1 MSCFLERARLSKPAE
16 AVISSSSS
24 MGFCFNS
31 DKFIGWFYIAIGL
44 MGFSDYGSLEIGWV
58 LLEPHLAQKKIRI
71 GRQKRQN

>member
-1 MSCFLERARLSKPAE
+1 
-16 AVISSSSS
+16 

-71 GRQKRQN
+71 GRQKKQN

>member
-1 MSCFLERARLSKPAE
+1 
-16 AVISSSSS
+16 

-58 LLEPHLAQKKIRI
+58 LLEPHLAPEKAKLKDITEV
-71 GRQKRQN
+71 